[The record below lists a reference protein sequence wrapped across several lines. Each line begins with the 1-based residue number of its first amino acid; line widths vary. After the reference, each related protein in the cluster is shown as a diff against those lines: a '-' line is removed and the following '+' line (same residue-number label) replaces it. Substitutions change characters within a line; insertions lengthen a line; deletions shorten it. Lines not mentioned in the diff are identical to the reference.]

1 MLVETKDYGGVV
13 LYECPSCG
21 YKLYIFDGEDM
32 NLSCPECED
41 NIRNER
47 YIEHI
52 NRMIAPSGFVAERII
67 KCKSIKDKVYQ
78 IVEVSCI
85 ECGVIK
91 YYLLADLM
99 EGNFKKSC
107 NHNLDSKHNI
117 YKHQEQN
124 HAYINHLAELTKQW
138 ECDGIMAKDM
148 ICDLDGN
155 KKFIINKDDIT
166 GRTYIEL
173 INKYETRTKK
183 LEMW

>member
-1 MLVETKDYGGVV
+1 MLVETKDYGSII

-21 YKLYIFDGEDM
+21 YKLYKFKRGEL
-32 NLSCPECED
+32 NLPCPECED
-41 NIRNER
+41 RARNEK

-67 KCKSIKDKVYQ
+67 NCISLKDKIYQ

-99 EGNFKKSC
+99 GGNFKKSC
-107 NHNLDSKHNI
+107 THNLDSKHNI

-124 HAYINHLAELTKQW
+124 REYMVHLAELTKQW
-138 ECDGIMAKDM
+138 ERDGIMAKDM

-155 KKFIINKDDIT
+155 KKFIINEDEIT

-173 INKYETRTKK
+173 INKYEKRTKK